1 MLDILLVFP
10 PLGNHEHAH
19 IGLPLL
25 KGYLNKNGHSS
36 CTIKDYNVEIMDKL
50 IRDFMSGDTKVLFSK
65 NSKNV
70 SKNYTLAQEILR
82 GRNQS
87 DKLKTSW
94 ATDMIYR
101 YMAVAGECISTVSFD
116 PVTFKD
122 VEKEFNCVEKE
133 TGDNPVYKY
142 IREVIV
148 PDILAKK
155 PSVIGFSLIYASQV
169 LYTLSICRQVRKVDP
184 NIKIFFGG
192 PIASIFWRAF
202 MNSLTFAPYFDGIIR
217 EQGEV
222 PVLSLCDYWLKKK
235 GSIEQVPNLVYRDE
249 EGTVKENPIGENCPM
264 DDIPMPDFTDMP
276 LELYSY
282 PKLPFQMTRGCYW
295 GRCSFCGH
303 RGCNS
308 KYMVANK
315 SKVVSEL
322 KTLMEMHDIR
332 MFHFA
337 DDAILPKYFVDVAR
351 MIIDEKLDIVY
362 SVFLRTEKGFT
373 KENCKILFESGLRSV
388 LFGIESAN
396 SRILKRMEKGMN
408 VETMKKVLRNFM
420 EAGISNHL
428 SCIIGFPTE
437 EKHEAYETIQ
447 FLLDNKDIYHKAY
460 LTPFGLFSDMV
471 DQPEKFSIEEVDIYN
486 PLRHDMEGYVAFE
499 YAYNRNQ
506 GMSVEE
512 YLEVL
517 REGRKL
523 INSVPPGANYFSK
536 SL

>member
-1 MLDILLVFP
+1 MDIVLVFP

-25 KGYLNKNGHSS
+25 KAYLNKYGHSS
-36 CTIKDYNVEIMDKL
+36 SIIKDYNVEIMDKL
-50 IRDFMSGDTKVLFSK
+50 IRDFMSGDTKTLFSK

-94 ATDMIYR
+94 ATDMIYK
-101 YMAVAGECISTVSFD
+101 YMAVAGDCISTVGFD
-116 PVTFKD
+116 PISFKA
-122 VEKEFNCVEKE
+122 VEEEFLNVNEE
-133 TGDNPVYKY
+133 AENNPVYKY
-142 IREVIV
+142 IREAIV
-148 PDILAKK
+148 PDIIEKK
-155 PSVIGFSLIYASQV
+155 PSIVGFSLTYASQV
-169 LYTLSICRQVRKVDP
+169 LYTMSICRQVRKINP
-184 NIKIFFGG
+184 NIKFFFGG

-202 MNSLTFAPYFDGIIR
+202 MKSSAFAPYFDGIIR

-222 PVLSLCDYWLKKK
+222 AVLKLCDYWIKKK
-235 GSIEQVPNLVYRDE
+235 GRMDEIPNLAYRDE
-249 EGTVKENPIGENCPM
+249 EGIIKENPIGENCPM
-264 DDIPMPDFTDMP
+264 DDIPMPDFSDMP
-276 LELYSY
+276 LELYAY

-295 GRCSFCGH
+295 GRCAFCGH

-315 SKVVSEL
+315 KKVVDEIKAL
-322 KTLMEMHDIR
+322 KEQHDIR

-337 DDAILPKYFVDVAR
+337 DDAILPKYFVDVAKL
-351 MIIDEKLDIVY
+351 ITDEGLDIVY
-362 SVFLRTEKGFT
+362 SVFLRTEKGFS
-373 KENCKILFESGLRSV
+373 KENCQILFKSGLRSV

-396 SRILKRMEKGMN
+396 TRILNLMEKGMDTN
-408 VETMKKVLRNFM
+408 TMKQVLRNFM

-437 EKHEAYETIQ
+437 EKHEAYETLQ

-460 LTPFGLFSDMV
+460 ITPFGLFSDMV
-471 DQPEKFSIEEVDIYN
+471 DQTERFSIEKVDIYN
-486 PLRHDMEGYVAFE
+486 PLRHDIDGYVAFE
-499 YAYNRNQ
+499 YSYNRNQ

-517 REGRKL
+517 KEARKL
-523 INSVPPGANYFSK
+523 IDSVPPGANYFSK